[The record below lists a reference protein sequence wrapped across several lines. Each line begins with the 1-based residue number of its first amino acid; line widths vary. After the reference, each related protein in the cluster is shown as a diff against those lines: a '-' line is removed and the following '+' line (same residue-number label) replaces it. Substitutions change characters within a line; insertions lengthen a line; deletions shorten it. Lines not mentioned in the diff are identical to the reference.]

1 MNNISSRRKVFFI
14 ASLAA
19 LYIPA
24 IYILSYQY
32 YSATETDQDPIQP
45 VASSESEHESLKNEV
60 GKSGKWGIKNS
71 TLGFEKVFYISMPE

>member
-1 MNNISSRRKVFFI
+1 MNTSSWGKALFI

-24 IYILSYQY
+24 VYILSDQYFFTTLRDREHILPTPSGTPEYQ
-32 YSATETDQDPIQP
+32 SPE
-45 VASSESEHESLKNEV
+45 NEI
-60 GKSGKWGIKNS
+60 GKSGIKNS